1 MIQIENVSFQYNN
14 SEKGALK
21 DVSIS
26 VDKGECVLLCGA
38 SGCGKTTITRLI
50 NGLIPHFYEGEYS
63 GNVSVYGMN
72 VQSEELYN
80 ISKKVGSVFQ
90 NPRSQFFCM
99 DTTSEVAF
107 GCENMGLVEN
117 DINERV
123 KLAVSELEMENL
135 MDRDIFKLSGGEKQR
150 VACGSVTAMQP
161 DVFVLDEP
169 TSNLDKE
176 SIERLKNT
184 LLLWKKQGKTIVIA
198 EHRLYWLK
206 EICDRVVYLEHG
218 RIMFDITMQEFLKFS
233 EQKLQNLGLRTMQPH
248 CDESSKRHEYI
259 AKKSDIV
266 LKNYYFS
273 YGEKKVLEFGDM
285 QLPKNELIAITGQ
298 NGAGKSTFV
307 RCFCGLE
314 KNFKGQTV
322 IEEKQYKPKEMLRKC
337 YLVMQ
342 DVNHQLFCESVEDEV
357 LLGASDTGKEIQ
369 ERAREIMQKL
379 GIWEFRDKHPMSLS
393 GGQKQRVAIASSVL
407 AEKEILIFDEPT
419 SGLDY
424 CHMVSTAQLF
434 KELRDMGKSIFI
446 ITHDRELI
454 ERCCNYEFYVAD
466 RQAILYGL

>member
-1 MIQIENVSFQYNN
+1 M
-14 SEKGALK
+14 EKL
-21 DVSIS
+21 
-26 VDKGECVLLCGA
+26 
-38 SGCGKTTITRLI
+38 
-50 NGLIPHFYEGEYS
+50 
-63 GNVSVYGMN
+63 
-72 VQSEELYN
+72 
-80 ISKKVGSVFQ
+80 
-90 NPRSQFFCM
+90 
-99 DTTSEVAF
+99 
-107 GCENMGLVEN
+107 
-117 DINERV
+117 
-123 KLAVSELEMENL
+123 LEM
-135 MDRDIFKLSGGEKQR
+135 
-150 VACGSVTAMQP
+150 
-161 DVFVLDEP
+161 
-169 TSNLDKE
+169 
-176 SIERLKNT
+176 
-184 LLLWKKQGKTIVIA
+184 
-198 EHRLYWLK
+198 K
-206 EICDRVVYLEHG
+206 EIC
-218 RIMFDITMQEFLKFS
+218 
-233 EQKLQNLGLRTMQPH
+233 
-248 CDESSKRHEYI
+248 
-259 AKKSDIV
+259 KSFGTNNV
-266 LKNYYFS
+266 LKNVQFDLFA
-273 YGEKKVLEFGDM
+273 GEVHA
-285 QLPKNELIAITGQ
+285 LIGE

-314 KNFKGQTV
+314 KKFKGQTV

>member
-1 MIQIENVSFQYNN
+1 
-14 SEKGALK
+14 
-21 DVSIS
+21 
-26 VDKGECVLLCGA
+26 
-38 SGCGKTTITRLI
+38 
-50 NGLIPHFYEGEYS
+50 
-63 GNVSVYGMN
+63 
-72 VQSEELYN
+72 
-80 ISKKVGSVFQ
+80 
-90 NPRSQFFCM
+90 
-99 DTTSEVAF
+99 
-107 GCENMGLVEN
+107 MG
-117 DINERV
+117 
-123 KLAVSELEMENL
+123 
-135 MDRDIFKLSGGEKQR
+135 
-150 VACGSVTAMQP
+150 P
-161 DVFVLDEP
+161 
-169 TSNLDKE
+169 
-176 SIERLKNT
+176 
-184 LLLWKKQGKTIVIA
+184 
-198 EHRLYWLK
+198 
-206 EICDRVVYLEHG
+206 
-218 RIMFDITMQEFLKFS
+218 
-233 EQKLQNLGLRTMQPH
+233 
-248 CDESSKRHEYI
+248 
-259 AKKSDIV
+259 
-266 LKNYYFS
+266 
-273 YGEKKVLEFGDM
+273 
-285 QLPKNELIAITGQ
+285 

-314 KNFKGQTV
+314 KKFKGQTV

>member
-1 MIQIENVSFQYNN
+1 M
-14 SEKGALK
+14 
-21 DVSIS
+21 
-26 VDKGECVLLCGA
+26 
-38 SGCGKTTITRLI
+38 TT
-50 NGLIPHFYEGEYS
+50 
-63 GNVSVYGMN
+63 
-72 VQSEELYN
+72 
-80 ISKKVGSVFQ
+80 K
-90 NPRSQFFCM
+90 
-99 DTTSEVAF
+99 
-107 GCENMGLVEN
+107 
-117 DINERV
+117 
-123 KLAVSELEMENL
+123 
-135 MDRDIFKLSGGEKQR
+135 
-150 VACGSVTAMQP
+150 QP

-285 QLPKNELIAITGQ
+285 RLPKNELIAITGQ

-307 RCFCGLE
+307 RCFCGLG
-314 KNFKGQTV
+314 KKFKGQTV

-454 ERCCNYEFYVAD
+454 ERCCNYELNVAD

>member
-1 MIQIENVSFQYNN
+1 M
-14 SEKGALK
+14 
-21 DVSIS
+21 
-26 VDKGECVLLCGA
+26 
-38 SGCGKTTITRLI
+38 
-50 NGLIPHFYEGEYS
+50 
-63 GNVSVYGMN
+63 
-72 VQSEELYN
+72 
-80 ISKKVGSVFQ
+80 
-90 NPRSQFFCM
+90 
-99 DTTSEVAF
+99 
-107 GCENMGLVEN
+107 
-117 DINERV
+117 
-123 KLAVSELEMENL
+123 
-135 MDRDIFKLSGGEKQR
+135 
-150 VACGSVTAMQP
+150 
-161 DVFVLDEP
+161 
-169 TSNLDKE
+169 
-176 SIERLKNT
+176 
-184 LLLWKKQGKTIVIA
+184 IA

-233 EQKLQNLGLRTMQPH
+233 EQKLQNLGLRTMQLH

-259 AKKSDIV
+259 AKESDIV

-285 QLPKNELIAITGQ
+285 RLPKNELIAITGQ

-314 KNFKGQTV
+314 KKFKGQTV